1 MSYNHPGHS
10 SGSFD
15 DEENVPETR
24 GLLQETSSDLDSNEH
39 STQPTTSH
47 QRHSTVNMGFKD
59 WTSRIAFLQGHAERS
74 PLEKDLVR
82 RLDIFLMTFG
92 CSKSSSTLS
101 HISFQ
106 ATTF

>member
-1 MSYNHPGHS
+1 MSYNHLSRS

-24 GLLQETSSDLDSNEH
+24 GLLQEASPDLDSIEH
-39 STQPTTSH
+39 LAQSATSH
-47 QRHSTVNMGFKD
+47 QRYRPFTMGFKD
-59 WTSRIAFLQGHAERS
+59 WTQRITFLQGHAERS

-92 CSKSSSTLS
+92 CSK
-101 HISFQ
+101 
-106 ATTF
+106 

>member
-1 MSYNHPGHS
+1 MPYNHTGHS

-15 DEENVPETR
+15 DEEHVSETQ
-24 GLLQETSSDLDSNEH
+24 GLLQEASSDLDSIEH
-39 STQPTTSH
+39 PAQPANSH
-47 QRHSTVNMGFKD
+47 QRHSTVTMGFKD

-92 CSKSSSTLS
+92 CSK
-101 HISFQ
+101 
-106 ATTF
+106 